1 MENMLLASFWTFQ
14 RPLTLLII
22 VTLSIDNQPIH
33 QAESSKFLGLYID
46 EKLYWKLHISYL
58 AGKIARG
65 VGIILKARKYFTN
78 ECMVQLYNAFIV
90 PYLMYCN
97 QIWGNTYKSNL
108 RKLQVLQ
115 NKAVRIITGSS
126 RKTSIEWMYNEFRI
140 LNLYEINLYLVGK
153 FMFKVFHEDV
163 PNVFDNFFTD
173 EFMSTMPGVLN
184 IYTYP
189 CVYQTGMRY
198 QGPIIWNNILKAEI
212 NPMCSEAL
220 FKIMLKKCLF
230 NQIIKVW
237 IMS

>member
-1 MENMLLASFWTFQ
+1 MAKGIQ
-14 RPLTLLII
+14 II
-22 VTLSIDNQPIH
+22 FEHKKTHFMIFTRKKLQKKLTLSIDNQPIH
-33 QAESSKFLGLYID
+33 QVESSKFLGLYID

-90 PYLMYCN
+90 PYMMYCN
-97 QIWGNTYKSNL
+97 QIWGSTYKSNL

-173 EFMSTMPGVLN
+173 DYSIHEHNARSSQHLHIPL
-184 IYTYP
+184 
-189 CVYQTGMRY
+189 CVSN
-198 QGPIIWNNILKAEI
+198 WNEVPRAYHMEQY
-212 NPMCSEAL
+212 S
-220 FKIMLKKCLF
+220 
-230 NQIIKVW
+230 
-237 IMS
+237 